1 VSQTPTAARLQH
13 ASMDRITVICPGTYK
28 RGIRFMG
35 KLLAPGS
42 KCTSEASLGL
52 AALAKGLHVF
62 SADGARVG
70 DTARIWESN
79 HGR

>member
-1 VSQTPTAARLQH
+1 MSKTAVGARLQH
-13 ASMDRITVICPGTYK
+13 ASESRITIICPGTYK

-35 KLLAPGS
+35 KLLLPGS

-52 AALAKGLHVF
+52 AALAQGLHVF

-70 DTARIWESN
+70 DAARIWRGN

>member
-1 VSQTPTAARLQH
+1 MSKTLAAARMQH
-13 ASMDRITVICPGTYK
+13 ASEGRITIICPGTYK

-35 KLLAPGS
+35 QLLMPGS

-52 AALAKGLHVF
+52 AALAQGLHVF

-70 DTARIWESN
+70 DPARLWESN